1 MYRVMCGYAFPQNFN
16 AIGRGTSN
24 LLLSMMMMRMLPIV
38 LTLFFSRWRVAPLC
52 QPTFDVR
59 TMHCTAGAMRPYRLG
74 WTCTT
79 WFLAWFLRICWSAP
93 LLWSSTGG
101 GWRAMFA
108 DVGYVNVFRQA
119 GLLTANATQ
128 FTSVVCVHMIII
140 IIIIWLICLIA
151 PYSIIIIILTTTTI
165 IINHCYSFDRPPCQ
179 GARGSPPNSFIPP
192 PFTTKPSW
200 PTARNNCTILWCAGW
215 MLTTT

>member
-1 MYRVMCGYAFPQNFN
+1 
-16 AIGRGTSN
+16 
-24 LLLSMMMMRMLPIV
+24 MMMMRMLPIV

-151 PYSIIIIILTTTTI
+151 PFFI
-165 IINHCYSFDRPPCQ
+165 SFHHHHHPHHHHDHHQSLLFIRT
-179 GARGSPPNSFIPP
+179 GHRVRGLVVLH
-192 PFTTKPSW
+192 
-200 PTARNNCTILWCAGW
+200 PTLLFRRLLQQNRLGR
-215 MLTTT
+215 